1 MKEDAKPHQNSK
13 ISRWIYVPLK
23 MGVSY
28 AVLMVLAGLIFDM
41 PFTFGQFLY
50 WLVGGT
56 FMGFIIQFLSDQ
68 KAKKVS
74 KNKDQK
80 AFDVYQNRVLTLLC
94 NYEKSLALCRE
105 AVLNLKSAKITGED
119 SQNKNIRATVGLN
132 WNTWGEV
139 IEINLKEI
147 GENLTEI
154 EISVSPRLK
163 SMLVSY
169 GRSWKIAEDIS
180 EYLKTRDAEI
190 NKKVLTDSALILD
203 EIYVKPF
210 QKQTQV

>member
-1 MKEDAKPHQNSK
+1 MKT
-13 ISRWIYVPLK
+13 SRWIYVPLVV
-23 MGVSY
+23 GVSY
-28 AVLMVLAGLIFDM
+28 AVLMALAGLIFDM

-56 FMGFIIQFLSDQ
+56 FMGFIFQFLSDQ

-119 SQNKNIRATVGLN
+119 FQNKKIKAMVGMN

-154 EISVSPRLK
+154 EINVSPRLK

-180 EYLKTRDAEI
+180 EYLKTKDAEI
-190 NKKVLTDSALILD
+190 NKKVLTDSAVIL
-203 EIYVKPF
+203 EEVYVKPF
-210 QKQTQV
+210 QKQTQN

>member
-1 MKEDAKPHQNSK
+1 MKT
-13 ISRWIYVPLK
+13 SRWIYVPLVV
-23 MGVSY
+23 GVSY
-28 AVLMVLAGLIFDM
+28 AFLMALAGLIFDM

-50 WLVGGT
+50 WLVGGI
-56 FMGFIIQFLSDQ
+56 FMGFIFQFLSDQ

-119 SQNKNIRATVGLN
+119 FQNKKIKAMVGMN

-154 EISVSPRLK
+154 EINVSPRLK

-169 GRSWKIAEDIS
+169 GRSWEIAEDIS
-180 EYLKTRDAEI
+180 EYLKTKDAEI
-190 NKKVLTDSALILD
+190 NKKVLTDSVVIL
-203 EIYVKPF
+203 EEVYVKPF
-210 QKQTQV
+210 QKQTQN